1 VSIFYVE
8 CPHPLPLGHGCFHP
22 IPTDTGVQPASQPA
36 SQPVGFRHT
45 KLFRPSLG
53 AHDSVASTKLQMR
66 EERDCRSRHLD
77 STFDRSISN
86 VVVTVVQV
94 PDTARGNSAA
104 DGRGGTRSGETAIHC
119 SRHPGS
125 NGSSTHASAAAILQ
139 LPSHRMGLN
148 VSVMMCQA

>member
-1 VSIFYVE
+1 MAASTPFLQIR
-8 CPHPLPLGHGCFHP
+8 
-22 IPTDTGVQPASQPA
+22 ASSQPT

-94 PDTARGNSAA
+94 PDTARENSAA

-125 NGSSTHASAAAILQ
+125 NGSSTHASACRNPATSFTLDGIE
-139 LPSHRMGLN
+139 RKRDD
-148 VSVMMCQA
+148 VSGMSG